1 MAADGGRYGSA
12 DPLCVEDYM
21 TTMTLDISPEL
32 YHQLQE
38 AARRAGRPMHELVAS
53 WLQERL
59 ISAQQERARAIA
71 ALQAAGMVVAP
82 SPEMQAH
89 AAQASMSLAEVQ
101 AALDRVGGIPLSD
114 VSIAQR
120 GPKACGSAMSTQ

>member
-1 MAADGGRYGSA
+1 
-12 DPLCVEDYM
+12 
-21 TTMTLDISPEL
+21 MTLDISPEL

-38 AARRAGRPMHELVAS
+38 EARRAGRPMHELVAS

-59 ISAQQERARAIA
+59 IPAQQERARAIA
-71 ALQAAGMVVAP
+71 AFQAAGMLAAP
-82 SPEMQAH
+82 SPEIQAR

-114 VSIAQR
+114 VIIAQQE
-120 GPKACGSAMSTQ
+120 PKACGSAMSTQ